1 MSEDKLIEIFCS
13 VDDFCSEF
21 MPVFESHLLAVP
33 GSRKRKR
40 SLEMSELMS
49 IVIFFHQ
56 GRFRNFKHYYTHF
69 VSVYLKSYFPG
80 LPSYSRLIQWMPHLL
95 VPLLAYLNDNCLGKP
110 TGVQYID
117 SCPLVVCHNRRIHQH
132 KTFAGIAKRG
142 KTSVGWF
149 FGFKLHLIIND
160 LGQIVSFMISPGN
173 VSDKN
178 RKLVVKLSRGL
189 WGKLFGDKGYVSQPL
204 AEQLHNFGIELIYKP
219 KKNMKKP
226 NLIPLYDRLKL
237 AQRGVIECTID
248 QLKNQAY
255 VEHSRHR
262 SFGGF
267 LINVLSAICSYAF
280 DDKHPKPRFQFPFLV
295 EIDPKYL
302 LAA

>member
-1 MSEDKLIEIFCS
+1 
-13 VDDFCSEF
+13 
-21 MPVFESHLLAVP
+21 
-33 GSRKRKR
+33 
-40 SLEMSELMS
+40 
-49 IVIFFHQ
+49 
-56 GRFRNFKHYYTHF
+56 
-69 VSVYLKSYFPG
+69 
-80 LPSYSRLIQWMPHLL
+80 
-95 VPLLAYLNDNCLGKP
+95 
-110 TGVQYID
+110 
-117 SCPLVVCHNRRIHQH
+117 
-132 KTFAGIAKRG
+132 
-142 KTSVGWF
+142 
-149 FGFKLHLIIND
+149 
-160 LGQIVSFMISPGN
+160 
-173 VSDKN
+173 
-178 RKLVVKLSRGL
+178 
-189 WGKLFGDKGYVSQPL
+189 SQPL

-226 NLIPLYDRLKL
+226 KVIPLYDRLKL